1 MGVNKKNERSFFF
14 LDSVNIGLYE
24 TVEILPA
31 AMLMIGPVGLIGHS
45 LTR

>member
-24 TVEILPA
+24 TVEF
-31 AMLMIGPVGLIGHS
+31 S
-45 LTR
+45 LR